1 MPTAWQ
7 RTGDLS
13 GVNGSDFTFQHSYCL
28 LAIGLTVDR
37 WTLPGLGVGAS
48 SFPKMDQP
56 DDRTPPARMWEADRA
71 SRAAGMSLDEV
82 EPGRAVVSMT
92 VRSDM
97 VNGLGVCHGGYLFL
111 LADSA
116 MAFASNT
123 AGSPAFAAT
132 AQIDFIAPAHVGERL
147 VARAA
152 TQWSGRRAALHD
164 VEVSDQSGR
173 LVALFR
179 GRTSRVTLPPPG

>member
-1 MPTAWQ
+1 
-7 RTGDLS
+7 
-13 GVNGSDFTFQHSYCL
+13 
-28 LAIGLTVDR
+28 
-37 WTLPGLGVGAS
+37 
-48 SFPKMDQP
+48 
-56 DDRTPPARMWEADRA
+56 MWEADRA